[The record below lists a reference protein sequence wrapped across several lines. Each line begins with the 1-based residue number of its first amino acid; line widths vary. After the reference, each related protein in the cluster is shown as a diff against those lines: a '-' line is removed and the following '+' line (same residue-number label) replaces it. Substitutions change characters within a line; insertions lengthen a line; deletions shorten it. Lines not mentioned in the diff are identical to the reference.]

1 LEYINRKAMPVTMT
15 GAPIAMSG
23 APIASWTQSIYDAQQ
38 RRFGDR
44 PVVREWTYDKGIV
57 KELNITP
64 PGQQGASQLQVS
76 LLTNQ
81 AVLSWSDWAG
91 AGAQKD
97 N

>member
-1 LEYINRKAMPVTMT
+1 MPVTMT

-64 PGQQGASQLQVS
+64 PGQQGASPLQVS
-76 LLTNQ
+76 LLTNP
-81 AVLSWSDWAG
+81 AVLSWSEWAG

>member
-1 LEYINRKAMPVTMT
+1 MPVTMS
-15 GAPIAMSG
+15 GVPIAMSG
-23 APIASWTQSIYDAQQ
+23 VPSGVPIASWTQSIYDAQQ

-64 PGQQGASQLQVS
+64 PGQQGASPLQVS
-76 LLTNQ
+76 LLTNP